1 MFYVAKENAFYRIL
15 FFKGLVISAVGIFLM
30 SKNKERNHYVNRI
43 IPVTSQAKAV
53 RWIFS
58 RYRGYN
64 LKFSWKL
71 FWGVPLRDRHLP
83 EQWEPGTMTPFWLH
97 PGKLNEP
104 HITDTWYRRWTFC
117 MYELPNPESTVTRAI
132 SHLDW
137 FTTKPLLTGAALYIL
152 MSKRSEIY
160 SSSFSQTTQGS
171 QLVLIKTFVPKQNP
185 YYQQ

>member
-1 MFYVAKENAFYRIL
+1 
-15 FFKGLVISAVGIFLM
+15 M

-160 SSSFSQTTQGS
+160 SSSLSQTTQGS